1 MSRPAGCGW
10 MSAIRIVVRVGFFP
24 VGDAFGVVIAPFAA
38 EGGGE
43 DHGVGA
49 LDLLEGFAGGFFTL
63 LGEAG
68 EGERG

>member
-1 MSRPAGCGW
+1 M
-10 MSAIRIVVRVGFFP
+10 
-24 VGDAFGVVIAPFAA
+24 GDAVGVVIAPFAA

-63 LGEAG
+63 LGEVG
-68 EGERG
+68 EGEGG